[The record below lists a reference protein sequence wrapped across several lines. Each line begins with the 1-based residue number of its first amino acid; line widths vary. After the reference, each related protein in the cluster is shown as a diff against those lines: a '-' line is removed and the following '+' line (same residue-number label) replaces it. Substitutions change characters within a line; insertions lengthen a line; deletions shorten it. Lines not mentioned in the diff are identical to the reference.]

1 MNCPLQYNVE
11 RDVCIKQLQ
20 KLFLET
26 LVIADRLDPEHRMLN
41 LIEKPESY
49 KKDEGFWNKL
59 KYKKS
64 SIV

>member
-1 MNCPLQYNVE
+1 MNFPLQYNVE

-20 KLFLET
+20 ILFLET

-49 KKDEGFWNKL
+49 KKDEGF
-59 KYKKS
+59 
-64 SIV
+64 

>member
-1 MNCPLQYNVE
+1 MNCPLQYKVE

-41 LIEKPESY
+41 LIEARE
-49 KKDEGFWNKL
+49 L
-59 KYKKS
+59 
-64 SIV
+64 